1 MFLRGGGGVVERVI
15 PALLLLLLL
24 LFCFLVEELLLA
36 EYDENDY
43 VAERND
49 AFYPTVFVD
58 DDQTMHV
65 ASHDAL
71 HHLQEVA
78 GEEERKRTVK
88 KGIEGR

>member
-1 MFLRGGGGVVERVI
+1 MVLRGGGDVVERVV
-15 PALLLLLLL
+15 PALLLL
-24 LFCFLVEELLLA
+24 LFCFLVEEFLLA

-49 AFYPTVFVD
+49 AFNPTVFVD

-71 HHLQEVA
+71 HHLQDVA
-78 GEEERKRTVK
+78 REEDGKRM
-88 KGIEGR
+88 GS